1 MAPLMDHPAPAGG
14 EPLSAAGELEMP
26 FSDTVKYVLLAVSV
40 ALLVLALGILAW
52 QAFRCCTQTHAA
64 YTRQGAVVREL
75 LYSGDTSTTAG
86 KYSGAPSTKMR
97 RLSRCLPQ
105 AQSPSSGSCRAEGD
119 EEGEQFNDET
129 VDGSLRFSVHF
140 DQPLS
145 RLVVHVLRLEG
156 LPKHSQT
163 CRLQLFVKLQLMWAG
178 SAAVELVGRRDE
190 EVCDFDKFSRH
201 TVLGEVR
208 VPLGQLN
215 ISRPL
220 ELHRDLQRP
229 QKDLVGEVLLS
240 LKFLP
245 TAQRLEVGLLK
256 VRTVPT
262 EICSDAALYVK
273 ISVQCNQYKL
283 RYQRTS
289 VVARCL
295 VTIFNEVL
303 MFSLPE
309 FPMERCKI
317 LVSVYQTRTTW
328 KSPKQLVGQLT
339 VGKER
344 IAEDEHWN
352 LMMRSVRQP
361 VAKWHGLLL

>member
-1 MAPLMDHPAPAGG
+1 M
-14 EPLSAAGELEMP
+14 
-26 FSDTVKYVLLAVSV
+26 
-40 ALLVLALGILAW
+40 
-52 QAFRCCTQTHAA
+52 
-64 YTRQGAVVREL
+64 
-75 LYSGDTSTTAG
+75 
-86 KYSGAPSTKMR
+86 
-97 RLSRCLPQ
+97 
-105 AQSPSSGSCRAEGD
+105 
-119 EEGEQFNDET
+119 
-129 VDGSLRFSVHF
+129 
-140 DQPLS
+140 
-145 RLVVHVLRLEG
+145 
-156 LPKHSQT
+156 
-163 CRLQLFVKLQLMWAG
+163 
-178 SAAVELVGRRDE
+178 
-190 EVCDFDKFSRH
+190 
-201 TVLGEVR
+201 
-208 VPLGQLN
+208 
-215 ISRPL
+215 
-220 ELHRDLQRP
+220 
-229 QKDLVGEVLLS
+229 
-240 LKFLP
+240 KFLP

-262 EICSDAALYVK
+262 EICSDAGKSQTSSQMTNLSYICSLNAQLLMTLFLCTALYVK

>member
-1 MAPLMDHPAPAGG
+1 
-14 EPLSAAGELEMP
+14 MP

-86 KYSGAPSTKMR
+86 KYSGAPSTK
-97 RLSRCLPQ
+97 
-105 AQSPSSGSCRAEGD
+105 
-119 EEGEQFNDET
+119 

-145 RLVVHVLRLEG
+145 RLVVHVLRVEG

-190 EVCDFDKFSRH
+190 E
-201 TVLGEVR
+201 
-208 VPLGQLN
+208 
-215 ISRPL
+215 
-220 ELHRDLQRP
+220 
-229 QKDLVGEVLLS
+229 DLVGEVLLS